1 VFTLLLIERLP
12 AGWQISLTLM
22 NVIFLTTS
30 RRVVVIRCILMRSLI
45 ALPETSVPLIMR
57 ITAKTKKAIPSWDG
71 LFGVSFLFEQ
81 KLFASVSIVPVAN
94 SSYA

>member
-1 VFTLLLIERLP
+1 
-12 AGWQISLTLM
+12 
-22 NVIFLTTS
+22 
-30 RRVVVIRCILMRSLI
+30 
-45 ALPETSVPLIMR
+45 MR